1 MKEKIYVD
9 PVTRIE
15 GHAKIV
21 LDVNDSGGI
30 SNGHLQVLEI
40 RGFEKLLEGME
51 LFKLPLITGRICGV
65 CPAAHHLVSVT
76 AIENGLGIKP
86 PADALLLRELMY
98 MGHILHSHSL
108 STFVLTGPDVLVGI
122 GAKPQDRNVLSL
134 LNMAPEIVKKVLRL
148 RSIGQKIVESVGGR
162 GVHPVTSIPGGQ
174 ASRPD
179 DDEIGR
185 IGQWGAEAGTLVKE
199 LSDVLLKKL
208 DNIADLRE
216 IADIPFL
223 SMALTDNGKVTFMQ
237 NTCKVIDP
245 AGNEVVSFKADSYA
259 DHLVEHPMQG
269 SYMRSVRLKDGGEE
283 KKYFVGPLARLNVN
297 QSLGTP
303 QADELL
309 KDYKSSGIPRLSAID
324 YLHARLIE
332 MMYCAERITE
342 ICGGELGSGP
352 IRLDDVEPAGGRF
365 TGLIEA
371 PRGILIHDYEADE
384 NGKITSANLIVA
396 TQNNYDAIDHTIT
409 ALAKHFKQAGDD
421 NILMNGA
428 EFALRCF
435 DPCLACATHAA
446 GCMPM
451 TMELRRDGRVFRTL
465 RRGAEI

>member
-30 SNGHLQVLEI
+30 TSGHLQVLEI

-76 AIENGLGIKP
+76 SIENGLGVKV
-86 PADALLLRELMY
+86 PADAKLLRELMY

-122 GAKPQDRNVLSL
+122 GAKPQDRNVLAL
-134 LNMAPEIVKKVLRL
+134 LKMAPEIVKKILRL
-148 RSIGQKIVESVGGR
+148 RSIGQKTVEIVGGR
-162 GVHPVTSIPGGQ
+162 GVHPVTSVPGGQ
-174 ASRPD
+174 ASRP
-179 DDEIGR
+179 ESEEVVKM
-185 IGQWGAEAGTLVKE
+185 GQWGVEAAGLIKE

-208 DNIADLRE
+208 ENIAE
-216 IADIPFL
+216 INEVAEVPFH
-223 SMALTDNGKVTFMQ
+223 SMALTDGGRVTFME
-237 NTCKVIDP
+237 NVCRVVDP
-245 AGNEVVSFKADSYA
+245 SGKEERTFTAVEYA
-259 DHLVEHPMQG
+259 DNLVEHPMQG
-269 SYMRSVRLKDGGEE
+269 SYMRSVRLKAGSEE

-297 QSLGTP
+297 EHFSTP
-303 QADELL
+303 EADRLL
-309 KDYKSSGIPRLSAID
+309 EEFKAGGSPRLSAID
-324 YLHARLIE
+324 YLRARLIE
-332 MMYCAERITE
+332 MMYCAERIAD
-342 ICGGELGSGP
+342 ICGSELGDGP
-352 IRLDDVEPAGGRF
+352 IRVEAGPGGGRF
-365 TGLIEA
+365 TGMIEA
-371 PRGILIHDYEADE
+371 PRGVLIHDYEADD
-384 NGKITSANLIVA
+384 NGKILSANLIVA
-396 TQNNYDAIDHTIT
+396 TQNNYDAIDHAIT
-409 ALAKHFKQAGDD
+409 ALAKHYKPTGDE
-421 NILMNGA
+421 NLIMNSA

-451 TMELRRDGRVFRTL
+451 ELEFRKDGKVFSTV
-465 RRGAEI
+465 RRGAEG

>member
-1 MKEKIYVD
+1 MKEKVYVD

-30 SNGHLQVLEI
+30 TNGHLQVLEI

-76 AIENGLGIKP
+76 AIENGLGVEIPK
-86 PADALLLRELMY
+86 DARLLRELMY

-122 GAKPQDRNVLSL
+122 GAKPEDRNVLAL
-134 LNMAPEIVKKVLRL
+134 LGMAPEIVKKVLRL
-148 RSIGQKIVESVGGR
+148 RSIGQKIVEIVGGR
-162 GVHPVTSIPGGQ
+162 GVHPVTSVPGGQ
-174 ASRPD
+174 ASRPSKED
-179 DDEIGR
+179 VTKM
-185 IGQWGAEAGTLVKE
+185 GQWGAEAGTLVKE
-199 LSDVLLKKL
+199 LSEVLLKKL
-208 DNIADLRE
+208 ENISDIRE
-216 IADIPFL
+216 VTDIPYC

-237 NTCKVIDP
+237 NVCKVVDSS
-245 AGNEVVSFKADSYA
+245 GSEERTFKASEYA
-259 DHLVEHPMQG
+259 DNLVEHPMQG
-269 SYMRSVRLKDGGEE
+269 SYMRSVRLKAGGEE

-297 QSLGTP
+297 EHFSTPEADILLG
-303 QADELL
+303 EFR
-309 KDYKSSGIPRLSAID
+309 SGGSPRLSAID
-324 YLHARLIE
+324 YLQARLIE
-332 MMYCAERITE
+332 MMYCSERLVE
-342 ICGGELGSGP
+342 ICGGELGDGP
-352 IRLDDVEPAGGRF
+352 IMEKVSPKGGRF

-371 PRGILIHDYEADE
+371 PRGILIHDYEADD
-384 NGKITSANLIVA
+384 NGKVTSANLIVA

-409 ALAKHFKQAGDD
+409 ALTRHYKQAGED
-421 NILMNGA
+421 NLLMNGA

-451 TMELRRDGRVFRTL
+451 RIEIRRNGRVVRTIG
-465 RRGAEI
+465 RGASE